1 MRFRYKNSDIQSDQS
16 ASTTIFKHSLLHL
29 FQSHNSFTM
38 TAAVV
43 IPSHMRPVPGSIN
56 IAAAK
61 FPQSVKP
68 AKSTQPSEIAANFV
82 SSFNN
87 ALQRNNLLDV
97 SLLFLEGGYWRDH
110 LAITWQLRTLQG
122 PARIYDFLKGAA
134 TSRDGFRIKKIEVDA
149 SNAVRAPKVAPVD
162 ADGEVMG
169 VQFFLTVD
177 TAIGTGLGLVRLVEE
192 AGSWKIFTLYTR
204 LEELKGHEEAIY
216 DRRPRGVE
224 HGGKPGRQN
233 WADRR
238 AAAIDYTD
246 GSEPAVIVVG
256 MEKNRNTSENSAN

>member
-1 MRFRYKNSDIQSDQS
+1 
-16 ASTTIFKHSLLHL
+16 
-29 FQSHNSFTM
+29 M
-38 TAAVV
+38 TAAVD
-43 IPSHMRPVPGSIN
+43 IPSHMRPVPGSVN

-68 AKSTQPSEIAANFV
+68 AKSIQPSEVAANFV
-82 SSFNN
+82 STFNS

-97 SLLFLEGGYWRDH
+97 SLLFLENGFFRDH
-110 LAITWQLRTLQG
+110 LAVTWQLRTLQG

-149 SNAVRAPKVAPVD
+149 SNTVRAPKLAPFD
-162 ADGEVMG
+162 ADGEVVG
-169 VQFFLTVD
+169 VQLFLTID
-177 TAIGTGLGLVRLVEE
+177 TAIGTGVGMVRLVEE
-192 AGSWKIFTLYTR
+192 AGNWKIFTLYTR
-204 LEELKGHEEAIY
+204 LEELRGHEEAIY

-238 AAAIDYTD
+238 AAAIDYND

-256 MEKNRNTSENSAN
+256 TKKKIRHH

>member
-1 MRFRYKNSDIQSDQS
+1 MTT
-16 ASTTIFKHSLLHL
+16 STLINRQVLPSPSFSYHHHSQTHKP
-29 FQSHNSFTM
+29 FTM
-38 TAAVV
+38 TAAVD
-43 IPSHMRPVPGSIN
+43 IPSHMRPVPGSVN

-68 AKSTQPSEIAANFV
+68 TQSTQPSEIAANFV
-82 SSFNN
+82 SSFNS
-87 ALQRNNLLDV
+87 ALQRKNLLDV
-97 SLLFLEGGYWRDH
+97 SLLFLECGFWRDH
-110 LAITWQLRTLQG
+110 LALTWQLRTLQG

-134 TSRDGFRIKKIEVDA
+134 TSKDGFRIKKIEIDA
-149 SNAVRAPKVAPVD
+149 SNVVRAPKIAPVD

-169 VQFFLTVD
+169 VQFFLTID
-177 TAIGTGLGLVRLVEE
+177 TAIGTELGLVRLVEE
-192 AGSWKIFTLYTR
+192 AGNWKIFTLYTR

-216 DRRPRGVE
+216 NRRPRGVE

-256 MEKNRNTSENSAN
+256 TRIPVPCQ

>member
-1 MRFRYKNSDIQSDQS
+1 MTT
-16 ASTTIFKHSLLHL
+16 STLINRQVLPSPSFSYHHHSQTHKP
-29 FQSHNSFTM
+29 FTM
-38 TAAVV
+38 TAAVD
-43 IPSHMRPVPGSIN
+43 IPSHMRPVPGSVN

-68 AKSTQPSEIAANFV
+68 TQSTQPSEIAANFV
-82 SSFNN
+82 SSFNS
-87 ALQRNNLLDV
+87 ALQRKNLLDV
-97 SLLFLEGGYWRDH
+97 SLLFLECGFWRDH
-110 LAITWQLRTLQG
+110 LALTWQLRTLQG

-134 TSRDGFRIKKIEVDA
+134 TSKDGFRIKKIEIDA
-149 SNAVRAPKVAPVD
+149 SNVVRAPKIAPVD
-162 ADGEVMG
+162 TDGEVMG
-169 VQFFLTVD
+169 VQFFLTID

-192 AGSWKIFTLYTR
+192 AGNWKIFTLYTR

-216 DRRPRGVE
+216 NRRPRGVE

-256 MEKNRNTSENSAN
+256 TRIPVPCQ

>member
-1 MRFRYKNSDIQSDQS
+1 
-16 ASTTIFKHSLLHL
+16 
-29 FQSHNSFTM
+29 M
-38 TAAVV
+38 TAAVD
-43 IPSHMRPVPGSIN
+43 IPSHMRPVPGSVN
-56 IAAAK
+56 IAAAR
-61 FPQSVKP
+61 FPQAVKP
-68 AKSTQPSEIAANFV
+68 AKSTQPTEIAANFV
-82 SSFNN
+82 NTFNS
-87 ALQRNNLLDV
+87 ALERKNLLDV
-97 SLLFLEGGYWRDH
+97 SLLFLEEGFWRDH
-110 LAITWQLRTLQG
+110 LALTWQLRTLQG

-134 TSRDGFRIKKIEVDA
+134 TSKNGFRIKKIEVDA
-149 SNAVRAPKVAPVD
+149 SNVVRAPKLAPVD

-169 VQFFLTVD
+169 VQFFLTID

-192 AGSWKIFTLYTR
+192 AGHWKIFTR

-256 MEKNRNTSENSAN
+256 TRTPFQHQ